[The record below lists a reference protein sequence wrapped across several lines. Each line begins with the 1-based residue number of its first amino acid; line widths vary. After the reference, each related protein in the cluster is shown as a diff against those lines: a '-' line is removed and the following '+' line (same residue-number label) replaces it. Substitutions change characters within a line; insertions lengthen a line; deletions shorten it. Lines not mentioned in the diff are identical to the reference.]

1 MAKATVSRRVFRKCP
16 GQVRATLRPNPL
28 AMVSKKARGTCN
40 LANKDGVSLSGYY
53 SWAAPSRCFA
63 GGVAGEILDG
73 VAATGRRTMGGC
85 VVGALGLGR
94 RLTVVCCSG
103 SNRKGGGMEDYKA
116 VSSESRKSAGRQ
128 AGSWSK
134 ECGRWAAGKRGRSVG
149 WCW

>member
-63 GGVAGEILDG
+63 GGVAGVRCSMELL
-73 VAATGRRTMGGC
+73 RR
-85 VVGALGLGR
+85 
-94 RLTVVCCSG
+94 
-103 SNRKGGGMEDYKA
+103 GGGQWA
-116 VSSESRKSAGRQ
+116 GAWSVHSVSVAG
-128 AGSWSK
+128 
-134 ECGRWAAGKRGRSVG
+134 
-149 WCW
+149 

>member
-63 GGVAGEILDG
+63 GGVAGEGARWGCCDG
-73 VAATGRRTMGGC
+73 ADNGRVR
-85 VVGALGLGR
+85 VGALGLGR